1 MLDLSLDS
9 YLLFIG
15 MPVSIC
21 SIEAN
26 GMNYKNIALNNF
38 LDNDK
43 NINLSFPNQSSLY

>member
-1 MLDLSLDS
+1 
-9 YLLFIG
+9 

-43 NINLSFPNQSSLY
+43 NIILSFPNQSSLL